1 MGLSSRLKI
10 PSDISISPEWLQL
23 GAYALCAALLLLVL
37 FKIPVIG
44 RLLRALFSFGVLAF
58 CLLLLLRQAPYD
70 PTLGRLTQRLG
81 LDDQQVVGNAVR
93 IAMRSDGHFWARVH
107 INGVER
113 LMLIDSGATITALSP
128 ETARLAGVKAGI
140 GLVPVLLRTANGTVR
155 AQTGSVDRLG
165 LGPID
170 ARNLKVVISPALGS
184 MDIIGMNFLSQL
196 ASWRVEGRTLIL
208 TPRRTLS
215 QKKR

>member
-1 MGLSSRLKI
+1 MSLSPRLRV
-10 PSDISISPEWLQL
+10 PSDISITPEWLQL
-23 GAYALCAALLLLVL
+23 GSYALGAALVLLLL
-37 FKIPVIG
+37 FRIPFVG
-44 RLLRALFSFGVLAF
+44 WLLRALFSVAVLAF
-58 CLLLLLRQAPYD
+58 GLLLLLRQAPYD
-70 PTLGRLTQRLG
+70 PTLVRLTQRLG
-81 LDDQQVVGNAVR
+81 LDDQRIVGDAVR
-93 IAMRSDGHFWARVH
+93 IAMRSDGHFWARVD

-113 LMLIDSGATITALSP
+113 QMLIDSGATITALSP
-128 ETARLAGVKAGI
+128 DTARLAGVEAGV
-140 GLVPVLLRTANGTVR
+140 GLLPVLLRTANGTVR
-155 AQTGSVDRLG
+155 AQTGSVDRLAI
-165 LGPID
+165 GPLD